1 MQIQFNCSLIMTSNL
16 IGNKSMGG
24 RVKKLRVIYKNK
36 NYFWTHL
43 QRYMLRLG
51 RWFRVETRSYT
62 SGGKRY
68 INNFF
73 STVF

>member
-16 IGNKSMGG
+16 IGNKSMASP
-24 RVKKLRVIYKNK
+24 KK
-36 NYFWTHL
+36 NYGLSIKTKTIFGHTC
-43 QRYMLRLG
+43 RGIFR